1 MRISDWSSD
10 VCSSDLLKPPR
21 TVRAAR
27 QILDADARCRAD
39 GDWHPELVGT
49 SCESHFRATAGKGRN
64 PCRREDKGRG
74 KARPEN
80 LDRGV
85 TSAKPPG
92 LRPNAP
98 PATKLPPFLAKRPK
112 RSR

>member
-49 SCESHFRATAGKGRN
+49 SCESHFRATAGKGRK
-64 PCRREDKGRG
+64 PCRRDDERRG
-74 KARPEN
+74 IALSEN
-80 LDRGV
+80 LDREVPMRDVHGMPRNEEIGRAHV
-85 TSAKPPG
+85 
-92 LRPNAP
+92 
-98 PATKLPPFLAKRPK
+98 
-112 RSR
+112 